1 MACLSERSSAA
12 ISTNTP
18 TRVVIRCTK
27 ARLPSFVAVV
37 VRADGCIVVF
47 TLCAYVYVP
56 NVLTCVRKV
65 VLDSRQSGVELA
77 THLGSGFAPSPSLRL
92 CPLRWLISSLRFSLA
107 LSLSP
112 AEFLGYTLC
121 AGRFRESSK
130 KARGEA
136 SIRSGDWRGRDT
148 CRVQNVKFETHLK
161 PGIVSSL
168 VR

>member
-12 ISTNTP
+12 NSTNTP

-27 ARLPSFVAVV
+27 ARLPSFVAVA

-56 NVLTCVRKV
+56 IVLTCVRKV

-92 CPLRWLISSLRFSLA
+92 CPLRWLIITISLTS
-107 LSLSP
+107 SLSP

-136 SIRSGDWRGRDT
+136 PIRSGDWRGRDT

>member
-27 ARLPSFVAVV
+27 IRLPSFVAVV

-92 CPLRWLISSLRFSLA
+92 CPLRWLIIEISLTSSS
-107 LSLSP
+107 SP

-121 AGRFRESSK
+121 ADRFRESSK

-136 SIRSGDWRGRDT
+136 PIRSGDWRGRDT